1 MREIKT
7 EWRIKKTDLLAMGL
21 FLLVFFL
28 AVLGL
33 DKCLGFSQRIS
44 AEKFPWIAA
53 GFVAVSW
60 IVADLYMSFDWA
72 VGFGRTRRQY
82 LLETVWVYVA
92 GTFLLLLESRF
103 LNEIFPIIA
112 GKYDR
117 IELGIVSGSM
127 VLLKIAAWAVFFT
140 GIGGICALVL
150 HRFGIKGATALM
162 MLVFL
167 CLGIWNSDLWQTL
180 KIENL
185 TGRLQNA
192 SELLQSML
200 TLLVGVMCC
209 GIWIWRF
216 RKAPVN

>member
-82 LLETVWVYVA
+82 LLGTVWVYVA
-92 GTFLLLLESRF
+92 GTFLLLLE
-103 LNEIFPIIA
+103 E
-112 GKYDR
+112 
-117 IELGIVSGSM
+117 
-127 VLLKIAAWAVFFT
+127 AAFT
-140 GIGGICALVL
+140 TV
-150 HRFGIKGATALM
+150 RM
-162 MLVFL
+162 
-167 CLGIWNSDLWQTL
+167 
-180 KIENL
+180 
-185 TGRLQNA
+185 A
-192 SELLQSML
+192 SAIL
-200 TLLVGVMCC
+200 
-209 GIWIWRF
+209 
-216 RKAPVN
+216 P

>member
-82 LLETVWVYVA
+82 LLGTVWVYVA

-127 VLLKIAAWAVFFT
+127 VLLKIAAWAVLFY
-140 GIGGICALVL
+140 GDRRYMCAGVAPFWHKGCYCTDDVGFSVPWDLEQ
-150 HRFGIKGATALM
+150 RFVAD
-162 MLVFL
+162 
-167 CLGIWNSDLWQTL
+167 S
-180 KIENL
+180 ENRKPD
-185 TGRLQNA
+185 GQA
-192 SELLQSML
+192 AE
-200 TLLVGVMCC
+200 
-209 GIWIWRF
+209 RF
-216 RKAPVN
+216 